1 VHGYAIFCTNRP
13 NFKLP
18 QSTALAVSKFVERD
32 RKMLVPSHFR
42 EENQEKIQQYIEEY
56 SFGVLVVADDDG
68 IDANHLPF
76 HFSASEERP
85 LGTLRCHVARVNPV
99 WRRIQNGASILAI
112 FQGPDAYVS
121 PSWYETKAETG
132 RVVPTWNYLAVHAQG
147 KGSIFQ
153 DYAWLKEHLQQLT
166 DLHESGRE
174 NPWAVDDAPSEF
186 TSRLVKA
193 IVGIEIRI
201 VNLTGQ
207 VKASQNHPER
217 NRTGVKAGLANGAAS
232 EVAMSEFIS

>member
-1 VHGYAIFCTNRP
+1 MP
-13 NFKLP
+13 
-18 QSTALAVSKFVERD
+18 
-32 RKMLVPSHFR
+32 KMLVPGHFR
-42 EENQEKIQQYIEEY
+42 EENQDKLQQYIKDY
-56 SFGVLVVADDDG
+56 SFGVLVIADGDG

-76 HFSASEERP
+76 HFSSSEEHP

-99 WRRIQNGASILAI
+99 WQRIENGASVLAI
-112 FQGPDAYVS
+112 FKGPDAYVS
-121 PSWYETKAETG
+121 PSWYQTKAETG
-132 RVVPTWNYLAVHAQG
+132 RVVPTWNYLAVHAVG

-153 DYAWLKEHLQQLT
+153 EHTWLTEHLHQLT

-174 NPWAVDDAPSEF
+174 NPWSVDDAPSEF

-201 VNLTGQ
+201 ETLTGQ

-217 NRTGVKAGLANGAAS
+217 NRTGVKAGLADGSAS
-232 EVAMSEFIS
+232 ESAMSEFIS

>member
-1 VHGYAIFCTNRP
+1 
-13 NFKLP
+13 
-18 QSTALAVSKFVERD
+18 
-32 RKMLVPSHFR
+32 MLVPSHFR
-42 EENQEKIQQYIEEY
+42 EENQEKLQQYIKEY
-56 SFGVLVVADDDG
+56 SFGVLVVADSKG

-76 HFSASEERP
+76 HFSASEEHP

-99 WRRIQNGASILAI
+99 WQRIENGASVLAV

-132 RVVPTWNYLAVHAQG
+132 RVVPTWNYLAVHMQG
-147 KGSIFQ
+147 KGYIFQ
-153 DYAWLKEHLQQLT
+153 EHTWLKEHLHQLT

-201 VNLTGQ
+201 EALKGQ

-217 NRTGVKAGLANGAAS
+217 NRTGVKAGLANGSAIES
-232 EVAMSEFIS
+232 AMSEFIS

>member
-1 VHGYAIFCTNRP
+1 
-13 NFKLP
+13 
-18 QSTALAVSKFVERD
+18 
-32 RKMLVPSHFR
+32 MLVPNHFR
-42 EENQEKIQQYIEEY
+42 EESQEKLQQLIKEY
-56 SFGVLVVADDDG
+56 SFGVLVVADSDG

-76 HFSASEERP
+76 HFSASEKHP

-99 WRRIQNGASILAI
+99 WQRIENGASILAI

-121 PSWYETKAETG
+121 PSWYATKAETG

-153 DYAWLKEHLQQLT
+153 EDAWLKEHLHQLT
-166 DLHESGRE
+166 DLHESGKA
-174 NPWAVDDAPSEF
+174 NPWSVDDAPSEF

-201 VNLTGQ
+201 ENLTGQ

-217 NRTGVKAGLANGAAS
+217 NRTVVKTGLAGGTAS
-232 EVAMSEFIS
+232 EAAMSEFIS